1 MPGFVQA
8 LRAYRDGTLTR
19 EKLLTEV
26 ERQLAEREM
35 DAVSLL
41 KLLNEEHSRT
51 RLPDNLHG
59 AIAARILQWRDPPS
73 PFKLPVTRLV
83 PPLPHNTGQ
92 DRTET
97 VLIEREPAPPGEG
110 QPEPADVESRRTA
123 PITLGSVL
131 QGRFKLIENIGQGG
145 MSVVYKAID
154 LRKIEA
160 RSSDP
165 YVAVKLLTV
174 PSSGFGHSLTLLQG
188 EAQKLQ
194 SLPHPNIVRVIDVDR
209 DGRTVFMTMEY
220 LTGEPLK
227 RQLLAP
233 DFRGMPVL
241 EAERIIEA
249 ISAALEFA
257 HHNDIIHGDL
267 KPGNIIITQKSEVK
281 VIDFG
286 IARLMI
292 RPQQGAA
299 ANTSTAGDATP
310 TTAAAGSTPV
320 DERLGGLTALT
331 PLYASPEMLE
341 QRGPDPRDDVYAL
354 ACIAHELLT
363 GQHPFEDKSALEAR
377 DAGVRLVRRK
387 ELSRGQ
393 FNAIARGLEF
403 DREKRTATAAEFLEE
418 FRTNPSA
425 GKRWTVL
432 LAALVAFLLV
442 GSLYFALRGRVGGA
456 VSTNRAAPVASLAS
470 GEVFRDCPT
479 CPLMKVLPPGKFM
492 QGSPATDADA
502 QPFEQPQHSV
512 TIGYAFGVGVYE
524 VTVGEFREFV
534 DASKRKITGCTVYD
548 GSWHERAD
556 LGWNDVGYPQSSTH
570 PVACV
575 SWRDALDYT
584 TWLSHKTGQHYRLA
598 SASEW
603 EYAARAGSETSRP
616 WGGDTEAACKSA
628 NVADL
633 SAAQRYPGWKVH
645 QCTDGYVYS
654 APVGSF
660 APNAFGLYDMLGNV
674 FEWVADC
681 WQPDYQGAPT
691 DGSAWMTAD
700 CAQHDMRGGSWFTSA
715 AAVSVA
721 ARNRFEEGYRSN
733 SVGFRLVREIE

>member
-1 MPGFVQA
+1 MSGFVQA

-59 AIAARILQWRDPPS
+59 AIAARILQFRDPPS
-73 PFKLPVTRLV
+73 PFKLPPTRSA
-83 PPLPHNTGQ
+83 PSNTAQ

-97 VLIEREPAPPGEG
+97 VILERDPGATGDGSSDPPD
-110 QPEPADVESRRTA
+110 AESRRTA

-131 QGRFKLIENIGQGG
+131 QDRFKLVENIGLGG

-165 YVAVKLLTV
+165 YVAVKLLTA

-220 LTGEPLK
+220 LTGESLK

-233 DFRGMPVL
+233 DFRGLPTL
-241 EAERIIEA
+241 DAERIIESIA
-249 ISAALEFA
+249 AALEFA
-257 HHNDIIHGDL
+257 HRNDIIHGDL
-267 KPGNIIITQKSEVK
+267 KPGNIIITAKGEVK

-286 IARLMI
+286 IARLMT
-292 RPQQGAA
+292 RPQTG
-299 ANTSTAGDATP
+299 TAL
-310 TTAAAGSTPV
+310 
-320 DERLGGLTALT
+320 DERLGGLT

-341 QRGPDPRDDVYAL
+341 QLGPDPRDDVYAL

-363 GQHPFEDKSALEAR
+363 GQHPFDEKSALEAR
-377 DAGVRLVRRK
+377 DAGIRPVRRK

-393 FNAIARGLEF
+393 FNAIVHGLEF
-403 DREKRTATAAEFLEE
+403 ERDKRTPSAAQFLEE
-418 FRTNPSA
+418 FRTGPTG
-425 GKRWTVL
+425 GKLWTAL
-432 LAALVAFLLV
+432 LAGLVALILV
-442 GSLYFALRGRVGGA
+442 ASLYFALRGRVGGA
-456 VSTNRAAPVASLAS
+456 VSTNPDHTAPVATLAS

-479 CPLMKVLPPGKFM
+479 CPLMKVLPPGSFM
-492 QGSPATDADA
+492 QGSAATDPDA
-502 QPFEQPQHSV
+502 QPFEQPQHPV
-512 TIGYAFGVGVYE
+512 TIGYPFGIGVYE

-534 DASKRKITGCTVYD
+534 DATKRKITGCTVYD

-556 LGWNDVGYPQSSTH
+556 LSWSDVGYPQSSTH

-575 SWRDALDYT
+575 SWRDSRDYT
-584 TWLSHKTGQHYRLA
+584 TWLSHKTGQHYRLP

-603 EYAARAGSETSRP
+603 EYAARAGSEAPRP
-616 WGGDTEAACKSA
+616 WSSDTEACKSA
-628 NVADL
+628 NVADA

-645 QCTDGYVYS
+645 QCNDGYVYS

-660 APNAFGLYDMLGNV
+660 APNSFGLYDMLGNV
-674 FEWVADC
+674 FEWVQDC
-681 WQPDYQGAPT
+681 WHADYAGAPA
-691 DGSAWMTAD
+691 DGSAWLSGD
-700 CAQHDMRGGSWFTSA
+700 CSQHDMRGGSWFTA
-715 AAVSVA
+715 APNVSVA

-733 SVGFRLVREIE
+733 SVGFRIVREIE

>member
-73 PFKLPVTRLV
+73 PFRLPVTRAV
-83 PPLPHNTGQ
+83 PPPPNNTGQ

-97 VLIEREPAPPGEG
+97 VLIEREPAPPGER

-145 MSVVYKAID
+145 MSIVYKAID

-249 ISAALEFA
+249 VCAALEFA

-292 RPQQGAA
+292 RPHPGTA
-299 ANTSTAGDATP
+299 ANTATAGDATP
-310 TTAAAGSTPV
+310 TTAATGSAPV
-320 DERLGGLTALT
+320 EERLGALTALT

-425 GKRWTVL
+425 GYRPESSCRARL
-432 LAALVAFLLV
+432 LPIPTR
-442 GSLYFALRGRVGGA
+442 SRSSSH
-456 VSTNRAAPVASLAS
+456 STP
-470 GEVFRDCPT
+470 
-479 CPLMKVLPPGKFM
+479 
-492 QGSPATDADA
+492 
-502 QPFEQPQHSV
+502 
-512 TIGYAFGVGVYE
+512 
-524 VTVGEFREFV
+524 
-534 DASKRKITGCTVYD
+534 
-548 GSWHERAD
+548 
-556 LGWNDVGYPQSSTH
+556 
-570 PVACV
+570 
-575 SWRDALDYT
+575 
-584 TWLSHKTGQHYRLA
+584 
-598 SASEW
+598 
-603 EYAARAGSETSRP
+603 
-616 WGGDTEAACKSA
+616 
-628 NVADL
+628 
-633 SAAQRYPGWKVH
+633 
-645 QCTDGYVYS
+645 
-654 APVGSF
+654 
-660 APNAFGLYDMLGNV
+660 
-674 FEWVADC
+674 
-681 WQPDYQGAPT
+681 
-691 DGSAWMTAD
+691 
-700 CAQHDMRGGSWFTSA
+700 
-715 AAVSVA
+715 
-721 ARNRFEEGYRSN
+721 
-733 SVGFRLVREIE
+733 